1 MTLDIIF
8 KLKSNPNYIEYLR
21 NNSYWYKMLNRNP
34 SLFKKF
40 EDEVKKAYHIRTTD
54 KISNAINT
62 IELISNVVSNL
73 K

>member
-8 KLKSNPNYIEYLR
+8 KLKSNPNYIEYIR

-40 EDEVKKAYHIRTTD
+40 EEEVKKAYHIRTTD